1 MDLISLGRFTISLAR
16 HIIFRVCSLISLN
29 LKSVLN
35 TTRSVVYRPA
45 VYCDACCFCIKKIHY
60 WTALLNIYC
69 NASHQWW
76 SHTRNSQGESQWL
89 LGFFGFF
96 VFFLG
101 GGLCVCVFFPLG
113 QFTTSL
119 YNYMPN
125 SFFCITESWPK
136 RISAQDT
143 SLKLLYS
150 ELLLAAAIKII
161 RRHKCDRQQC

>member
-1 MDLISLGRFTISLAR
+1 MHVTSYS
-16 HIIFRVCSLISLN
+16 VYSLISLN
-29 LKSVLN
+29 LKSVLK
-35 TTRSVVYRPA
+35 TMRSVVYRPA
-45 VYCDACCFCIKKIHY
+45 VYCDACCFCIKKISLLDSSTQYLLQCFTPVMEPHQKQPGREPI
-60 WTALLNIYC
+60 TAC
-69 NASHQWW
+69 FVC
-76 SHTRNSQGESQWL
+76 
-89 LGFFGFF
+89 LG
-96 VFFLG
+96 VFLVIFLG
-101 GGLCVCVFFPLG
+101 GAVPLG

-161 RRHKCDRQQC
+161 RRHKCDRHQC